1 LSTGSFLSVQAR
13 NENIKRMDKNII
25 SKLMVF
31 ILSEIELNKRK
42 NRLFRDS
49 FKDYTKERIKPLFNI
64 RYFVKNN
71 INTKK
76 YRNMTPEERRNIREI
91 CRNKIERPKQFEGS
105 LVEEMFEDKYEKK
118 EKEPVSHL
126 KFITKINLGWLNIT
140 EEVATHE
147 PQISAIEEHMKLAI
161 LTGLDSLNNLKKVDL
176 KGK

>member
-1 LSTGSFLSVQAR
+1 M
-13 NENIKRMDKNII
+13 KRMDKNII

-64 RYFVKNN
+64 RYFVKSN

-76 YRNMTPEERRNIREI
+76 YKNMTPEERKNIRDT
-91 CRNKIERPKQFEGS
+91 CRNKIEKPKHFEGS
-105 LVEEMFEDKYEKK
+105 LVEEIFEEKEDKKEHGEKSH
-118 EKEPVSHL
+118 ESHL
-126 KFITKINLGWLNIT
+126 KFITKINLGWLNVT

-147 PQISAIEEHMKLAI
+147 PQISTIEEQMKLAI
-161 LTGLDSLNNLKKVDL
+161 MAGLESLNNLTKVDL
-176 KGK
+176 KGISMLK